1 MQNIT
6 IREASD
12 VDIPILLGLLYELGR
27 PEPQVDSDVD
37 SFRKLAKQYIC
48 DSDKKILVAVVDDVE
63 IVGLLSIVFMTRL
76 NQKTL
81 ELYIPELVVREKY
94 RKFGIGSKL
103 INSCI
108 EIGKKKNCH
117 RIRLESGNQRT
128 SSHQFYKH
136 LGFSQYAQSFTKK
149 L

>member
-6 IREASD
+6 IRQASD
-12 VDIPILLGLLYELGR
+12 VDVPILLGLLYELGR
-27 PEPQVDSDVD
+27 PEPQIDSDVD
-37 SFRKLAKQYIC
+37 CFRKLVKQYIS
-48 DSDKKILVAVVDDVE
+48 DSDKKILVAVLDDVK
-63 IVGLLSIVFMTRL
+63 IVGLLSIVFMARL

-81 ELYIPELVVREKY
+81 EIYIPELVVSEKY
-94 RKFGIGSKL
+94 QNSGIGSKL
-103 INSCI
+103 IDSCI
-108 EIGKKKNCH
+108 EIGQKKNCH

-128 SSHQFYKH
+128 LSHQFYKR

>member
-27 PEPQVDSDVD
+27 PEPQIDSDVD
-37 SFRKLAKQYIC
+37 SFRRLAKQYIS
-48 DSDKKILVAVVDDVE
+48 DSDKKILVAVLDDVE
-63 IVGLLSIVFMTRL
+63 MVGMLSIIFLTRL

-81 ELYIPELVVREKY
+81 ELYVPELVVRQKY
-94 RKFGIGSKL
+94 QSSGIGAKL
-103 INSCI
+103 IYSCI
-108 EIGKKKNCH
+108 EIGRKKNCH

-128 SSHQFYKH
+128 QSHQFYEH
-136 LGFSQYAQSFTKK
+136 LGFSRHAQSFTKE

>member
-1 MQNIT
+1 MENIT
-6 IREASD
+6 VREASD

-27 PEPQVDSDVD
+27 PEPQIDSDVD
-37 SFRKLAKQYIC
+37 SFRKLVKQYIS
-48 DSDKKILVAVVDDVE
+48 DSDKKTLVAVLDDVE
-63 IVGLLSIVFMTRL
+63 IVGMVSIVFMTRL

-94 RKFGIGSKL
+94 QNSGIGSKL
-103 INSCI
+103 IDSCI
-108 EIGKKKNCH
+108 EIGKKKDCH

-128 SSHQFYKH
+128 QSHQFYKH

>member
-12 VDIPILLGLLYELGR
+12 VDVPILLGLLYELGR
-27 PEPQVDSDVD
+27 PEPEVDSDVD
-37 SFRKLAKQYIC
+37 SFRKLVKQYIS
-48 DSDKKILVAVVDDVE
+48 DSDKKILVAVLDDVE
-63 IVGLLSIVFMTRL
+63 IVGLVSIVFMTRL

-94 RKFGIGSKL
+94 QNSGIGSKL
-103 INSCI
+103 IESCI

-117 RIRLESGNQRT
+117 RIRLESGNQRIQ
-128 SSHQFYKH
+128 SHQFYKH

>member
-1 MQNIT
+1 MQNIS

-27 PEPQVDSDVD
+27 PEPEIDSDVD
-37 SFRKLAKQYIC
+37 SFRKLVKQYIS
-48 DSDKKILVAVVDDVE
+48 DSEKIILVAVLDEME
-63 IVGLLSIVFMTRL
+63 IVGMMSIVFMTRL

-94 RKFGIGSKL
+94 QHSGIGSKL

-117 RIRLESGNQRT
+117 RLRLESGNQRI

-136 LGFSQYAQSFTKK
+136 LGFSQYAKTFTKK

>member
-27 PEPQVDSDVD
+27 PEPEVDSDVD
-37 SFRKLAKQYIC
+37 NFRKLVKQYIS
-48 DSDKKILVAVVDDVE
+48 DSDKKILVAVLDDVE

-94 RKFGIGSKL
+94 QNSGIGSKL
-103 INSCI
+103 IESCI

-117 RIRLESGNQRT
+117 RMRLESGNQRT
-128 SSHQFYKH
+128 LSHQFYKH

>member
-12 VDIPILLGLLYELGR
+12 VDIPVLLGLLYELGR

-37 SFRKLAKQYIC
+37 SFRILVRQYIS
-48 DSDKKILVAVVDDVE
+48 DSDKKILVAVLDDVE
-63 IVGLLSIVFMTRL
+63 IVGMLSIVFMTRL

-94 RKFGIGSKL
+94 QSSGIGSKL
-103 INSCI
+103 IESCI
-108 EIGKKKNCH
+108 GIGKKKNCH
-117 RIRLESGNQRT
+117 GIRLESGNQRT
-128 SSHQFYKH
+128 QSHQFYKH
-136 LGFSQYAQSFTKK
+136 LGFSQHAQSFTKK

>member
-27 PEPQVDSDVD
+27 PEPQTDSDVD
-37 SFRKLAKQYIC
+37 SFRKLVKQYIS
-48 DSDKKILVAVVDDVE
+48 DSDKIILVAVLDDVE
-63 IVGLLSIVFMTRL
+63 IIGMLSIVFMTRL

-81 ELYIPELVVREKY
+81 ELYIPELIVREKY
-94 RKFGIGSKL
+94 QNSGIGSKL

-128 SSHQFYKH
+128 SSHQFYRH
-136 LGFSQYAQSFTKK
+136 LGFSQPAQSFTKK

>member
-1 MQNIT
+1 MENIS

-27 PEPQVDSDVD
+27 PEPEIDSDVD
-37 SFRKLAKQYIC
+37 SFRKLIKQYIS
-48 DSDKKILVAVVDDVE
+48 DSEKIILVAVLDEME
-63 IVGLLSIVFMTRL
+63 IVGMISIVFMTRL

-94 RKFGIGSKL
+94 QHSGIGSKL

-117 RIRLESGNQRT
+117 RIRLESGNQRI

-136 LGFSQYAQSFTKK
+136 LGFSQYAKTFTKK